1 MLGETGPRRAAQNT
15 LLVLRECEVWSS
27 ARRMPVPWSNHQ
39 QCPALSVDVVTVTD
53 HYELRDQCAMRSRR
67 TLRTDSVVQ
76 NDVEQRLVNPDATV
90 IFNKAELAKAI
101 HEEADAGPGGS
112 DHFCQS
118 FLRDL
123 WNQ

>member
-1 MLGETGPRRAAQNT
+1 MYADL
-15 LLVLRECEVWSS
+15 
-27 ARRMPVPWSNHQ
+27 
-39 QCPALSVDVVTVTD
+39 VTVTG
-53 HYELRDQCAMRSRR
+53 HYGLPAQFATRSRR
-67 TLRTDSVVQ
+67 TLRTDSVMQ

-90 IFNKAELAKAI
+90 IFNKTELAKAI

-123 WNQ
+123 

>member
-1 MLGETGPRRAAQNT
+1 MYADL
-15 LLVLRECEVWSS
+15 
-27 ARRMPVPWSNHQ
+27 
-39 QCPALSVDVVTVTD
+39 VTVTG
-53 HYELRDQCAMRSRR
+53 HYGLPTQFATRSRR
-67 TLRTDSVVQ
+67 TLRTDSVMQ

-90 IFNKAELAKAI
+90 IFNKTELAKAI

-123 WNQ
+123 